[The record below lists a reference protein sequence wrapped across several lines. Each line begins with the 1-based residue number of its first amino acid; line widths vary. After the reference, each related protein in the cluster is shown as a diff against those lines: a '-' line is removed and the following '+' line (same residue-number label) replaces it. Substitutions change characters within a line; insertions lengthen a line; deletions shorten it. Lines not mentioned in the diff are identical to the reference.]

1 MAYRLIIKAPK
12 IASFSFPSHGAVWV
26 EEFDVSFDLPI
37 HWTPEQCNKSISDL
51 IKSFGVEPYRN
62 LGAYEDNIDRVK
74 DHLTLA
80 ANDILNFNKVYQ
92 SRSNFGENNLIV
104 ELYNID

>member
-26 EEFDVSFDLPI
+26 EEIDMSFDLPI
-37 HWTPEQCNKSISDL
+37 HWTSEQCNKSISDL

-62 LGAYEDNIDRVK
+62 LGAYEDNVDRVK
-74 DHLTLA
+74 DILNMA
-80 ANDILNFNKVYQ
+80 AEDILSFEAMY
-92 SRSNFGENNLIV
+92 RSQTIVGENSLII
-104 ELYNID
+104 ELYIID

>member
-26 EEFDVSFDLPI
+26 EEIDMSFDLPI
-37 HWTPEQCNKSISDL
+37 HWTPMQCNKSISDL

-74 DHLTLA
+74 DILA
-80 ANDILNFNKVYQ
+80 SSAASILGFESEYRLQ
-92 SRSNFGENNLIV
+92 ADFGENNLTV